1 LEPIGP
7 REARTGGRNPPIR
20 ASQAADYAFGF
31 NPPYG
36 LRADFS
42 YFFSRTLGLLLFF
55 GHKLADLLVTASN

>member
-1 LEPIGP
+1 MACWHAEGIVK
-7 REARTGGRNPPIR
+7 
-20 ASQAADYAFGF
+20 AADYAFGF

>member
-1 LEPIGP
+1 MACWHAEGIVK
-7 REARTGGRNPPIR
+7 
-20 ASQAADYAFGF
+20 AADYAFGF

-55 GHKLADLLVTASN
+55 GHKLADLLVTHGLKLTFWS